1 MIVSHGQIFQYNGTE
16 FSKEKFNTAELVSS
30 FQLDKLPKDKITWIN
45 VYIND
50 EFESVEQFCLKQ
62 NYDTLVIQ
70 NLRERDSR
78 PQFEDYDSY
87 LFFSIRSAIPS
98 ASGSLKIHQEQLSF
112 ILGENYLIS
121 FQSKPSDYFGSVR
134 DRLENKKGIT
144 RDKGADFLLYKL
156 LDAIIDNYYNVLD
169 ANTTAI
175 EDLETRVA
183 KNTSPQMLTSIELQK
198 RKLIELRRIVLPL
211 KEIAISLEGSKSPLF
226 KRETKHYYS
235 DLKQNCISVIEEVES
250 NKNALEGLTNVY
262 YAAQGQRMNE
272 IMKVLTIV
280 STIFIPLTFIA
291 GIYGMNFRNMPEL
304 AMQNGYFITLGVM
317 VLIAILLLVYFAKRG
332 WLNNKN

>member
-183 KNTSPQMLTSIELQK
+183 KNTSPQM
-198 RKLIELRRIVLPL
+198 
-211 KEIAISLEGSKSPLF
+211 
-226 KRETKHYYS
+226 
-235 DLKQNCISVIEEVES
+235 
-250 NKNALEGLTNVY
+250 
-262 YAAQGQRMNE
+262 
-272 IMKVLTIV
+272 
-280 STIFIPLTFIA
+280 
-291 GIYGMNFRNMPEL
+291 
-304 AMQNGYFITLGVM
+304 
-317 VLIAILLLVYFAKRG
+317 
-332 WLNNKN
+332 